1 MDRTINGFGLETE
14 EAPTGQSAAMDER
27 QQQTFT
33 TLDKIFSAAQPG
45 AAFSPPVVSHNYT
58 VITACEVG
66 SGGGVGYG
74 GGTAPAQEKGEQ
86 AATEK
91 PVMTSGMGGGG
102 GGGAMTRPVA
112 AIIIGPDG
120 VRVEP
125 IVDVTKLG
133 LAAIALAIPF
143 FGIFRGLRRGRGR

>member
-1 MDRTINGFGLETE
+1 MDRTTNGFGLETE
-14 EAPTGQSAAMDER
+14 EAPTGQSAAMNER
-27 QQQTFT
+27 EQQTFR
-33 TLDKIFSAAQPG
+33 TLDKIFSAAAPG

-58 VITACEVG
+58 VITACEVS

-74 GGTAPAQEKGEQ
+74 GGTAPAQEKDEQ
-86 AATEK
+86 AAGK

-125 IVDVTKLG
+125 VVDVTKLG
-133 LAAIALAIPF
+133 LAGIALVVSF
-143 FGIFRGLRRGRGR
+143 FGIFGGLRRGRRR